1 MDRRIGAQYYT
12 LRDAITTIE
21 KFEMTCRKVS
31 EIGYKL
37 VQISGTPLK
46 ATDMKPILDKYNL
59 EVVTSHRGYDD
70 FKNNLKD
77 VIEYNKILGSE
88 LCGLGCMPEYARTN
102 LEGFEKFVKE
112 INAIAK
118 VIRAEGLYFGY
129 HNHALE
135 FAKFEGKTMMERLIE
150 ETASEEVYLIADT
163 YWLQVGGVNPA
174 KFIRNLGK
182 RIMAIHFK
190 DCAVSPGAFEC
201 EMAEVGEGNLD
212 WDDII
217 AACDEAGV
225 KWALVEQDTCKRDP
239 FESMKISYDYL
250 VQKGFC

>member
-88 LCGLGCMPEYARTN
+88 LCGLGCMPEYARSN

-135 FAKFEGKTMMERLIE
+135 FA
-150 ETASEEVYLIADT
+150 
-163 YWLQVGGVNPA
+163 
-174 KFIRNLGK
+174 
-182 RIMAIHFK
+182 
-190 DCAVSPGAFEC
+190 
-201 EMAEVGEGNLD
+201 
-212 WDDII
+212 
-217 AACDEAGV
+217 
-225 KWALVEQDTCKRDP
+225 
-239 FESMKISYDYL
+239 
-250 VQKGFC
+250 